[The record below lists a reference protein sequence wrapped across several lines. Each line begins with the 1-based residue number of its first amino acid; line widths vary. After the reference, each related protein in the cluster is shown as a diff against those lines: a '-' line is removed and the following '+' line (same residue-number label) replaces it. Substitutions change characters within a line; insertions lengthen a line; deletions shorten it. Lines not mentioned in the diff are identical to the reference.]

1 MIRAASML
9 PILMVLASACADAP
23 PAAPAAQP
31 LPVKPAPPAI
41 GLLSAVATATD
52 KGPGGHNYTELY
64 ERLFFPW
71 RDEPIKIFE
80 IGVASGGSLKMWE
93 AYFPQARIFA
103 VDILPKS
110 EFDTGRVKT
119 LIADQA
125 KRDQLQAAIDAA
137 GGDIHILIDDGGH
150 SMEQQQVSLG
160 FLFKFV
166 RPGGY
171 YVIEDVHTSLPALWQ
186 GYGVERGGAN
196 TTLRMLE
203 NFVRGA
209 TPSIRSKY
217 MRPDET
223 AYLDQHVDSVTIVHR
238 PQSRSIMC
246 VLRKKP

>member
-1 MIRAASML
+1 ML
-9 PILMVLASACADAP
+9 AVLVVTAQACAEAP
-23 PAAPAAQP
+23 PPAPVPQP
-31 LPVKPAPPAI
+31 PPVKPASPAI
-41 GLLSAVATATD
+41 GVLSAAAVATD

-71 RDEPIKIFE
+71 KDEPIKIFE
-80 IGVASGGSLKMWE
+80 IGIASGGSLKMWQ
-93 AYFPQARIFA
+93 AYFSQARIFA

-110 EFDTGRVKT
+110 EFDNGRVKT

-125 KRDQLQAAIDAA
+125 KRDQLQEAIDAA

-171 YVIEDVHTSLPALWQ
+171 YVIEDVHTSLPALWK
-186 GYGVERGGAN
+186 GYGVERGGGN

-203 NFVRGA
+203 NFMRGSQ
-209 TPSIRSKY
+209 PRIRSKY
-217 MRPDET
+217 MLVDEMEYLT
-223 AYLDQHVDSVTIVHR
+223 ATIDSVVLTHR
-238 PQSRSIMC
+238 PQSKSLMAI
-246 VLRKKP
+246 LRKKS

>member
-1 MIRAASML
+1 MLGAA
-9 PILMVLASACADAP
+9 IMVAGGCADAP
-23 PAAPAAQP
+23 PAPAPPPAA
-31 LPVKPAPPAI
+31 LKPGPPAI
-41 GLLSAVATATD
+41 GLLSAGARSTD

-71 RDEPIKIFE
+71 KDEPIKIFE
-80 IGVASGGSLKMWE
+80 IGIAGGGSLEMWQ
-93 AYFPQARIFA
+93 AYFPHARIYA

-110 EFDTGRVKT
+110 EFDNGRVKT

-125 KRDQLQAAIDAA
+125 NRDQLQGAVDAA

-150 SMEQQQVSLG
+150 TMEQQQVSLG
-160 FLFKFV
+160 FLFKHV

-209 TPSIRSKY
+209 KPSIRSRY
-217 MRPDET
+217 MRREEM
-223 AYLDQHVDSVTIVHR
+223 AYLDEHIDSVTITHR
-238 PQSRSIMC
+238 PQSRSLMA
-246 VLRKKP
+246 VLRKRL